1 MVRTLT
7 YDKKMIIHSVLLRN
21 HSFSREFWTYC
32 FAITQIYNADFVF
45 YGIVLNWLL
54 NDFLFPEMFIHHE
67 IIRINCWIFFFFF
80 TIHKIIPQL
89 FFNESIVKVFI
100 IGNLWLL
107 KDVTYIQLHC
117 TCKVDLFKLIIEMI
131 SLCLTQNTKG
141 LSGPFF

>member
-1 MVRTLT
+1 MFCNNTNLQCW
-7 YDKKMIIHSVLLRN
+7 
-21 HSFSREFWTYC
+21 FC
-32 FAITQIYNADFVF
+32 F

-54 NDFLFPEMFIHHE
+54 NDFLFSEMFIHHE

-141 LSGPFF
+141 LSGPFFLIRQNLSCFWSVCLLAMHL